1 MLKMQK
7 AVKKVETN
15 TAPQYV
21 AYFRVS
27 TIRQGKSGLG
37 IDAQRRAVADYTQN
51 CKACVIAEFE
61 EHESGK
67 NNDRV
72 KLNEALKL
80 CQKTGATL
88 IIAKLDRLSRNA
100 AFILTLSEKATD
112 KKNGFKIVFCDMP
125 DIDETMLGMLAIFA
139 QHERKIMSNRQ
150 LAAYESKRLRGV
162 KLGYAEAFTP
172 EVRAKAVQA
181 RKDNREVNENL
192 NNAKKS
198 ISKEIRIHQ
207 SEGKELTA
215 QMIVKELNRQNIKTI
230 RSLDFELKNVRP
242 IIKEVLQEMGLT
254 ALPKAAKM
262 PTQKKEKNDTTTA
275 ATVAKKM
282 RDNKKTFAE
291 IANFL
296 NDNGFMTAKKAMF
309 EPMSV
314 KRLIEK

>member
-1 MLKMQK
+1 
-7 AVKKVETN
+7 
-15 TAPQYV
+15 
-21 AYFRVS
+21 
-27 TIRQGKSGLG
+27 
-37 IDAQRRAVADYTQN
+37 
-51 CKACVIAEFE
+51 
-61 EHESGK
+61 
-67 NNDRV
+67 
-72 KLNEALKL
+72 
-80 CQKTGATL
+80 
-88 IIAKLDRLSRNA
+88 
-100 AFILTLSEKATD
+100 
-112 KKNGFKIVFCDMP
+112 MP

-230 RSLDFELKNVRP
+230 RDLDFELNNVRP
-242 IIKEVLQEMGLT
+242 IIKEVLNEMDLQ
-254 ALPKAAKM
+254 ALPKATKA
-262 PTQKKEKNDTTTA
+262 PTEKKEKNDTTTA
-275 ATVAKKM
+275 ANVAKNM
-282 RDNKKTFAE
+282 RANKKTFAE

-296 NDNGFMTAKKAMF
+296 NENGFMTAKKAKF
-309 EPMSV
+309 EPMQV
-314 KRLIEK
+314 KRLIDK

>member
-1 MLKMQK
+1 MAKN
-7 AVKKVETN
+7 VKIEESKQ
-15 TAPQYV
+15 APQYV

-27 TIRQGKSGLG
+27 TVRQGKSGLG
-37 IDAQRRAVADYTQN
+37 IDAQRRAVSDYTQN
-51 CKACVIAEFE
+51 CKACIIAEFE

-100 AFILTLSEKATD
+100 AFILTLSEKAND

-172 EVRAKAVQA
+172 EVRAKAIQA
-181 RKDNREVNENL
+181 RKDNRETNENL
-192 NNAKKS
+192 RNAKKS
-198 ISKEIRIHQ
+198 ISKEIRIYQ
-207 SEGKELTA
+207 SEGKGLTA

-230 RSLDFELKNVRP
+230 RELDFDLKNVRP
-242 IIKEVLQEMGLT
+242 IIKEVLNEMGLQE
-254 ALPKAAKM
+254 LPKTVKQ
-262 PTQKKEKNDTTTA
+262 PIERKEKNDTTTA
-275 ATVAKKM
+275 ANVAKNM
-282 RDNKKTFAE
+282 RANKKTFAE
-291 IANFL
+291 IADFL
-296 NDNGFMTAKKAMF
+296 NENGFLTAKKSRF
-309 EPMSV
+309 EPMTV
-314 KRLIEK
+314 KRLIER